1 MPRVNHYT
9 VTGNADIP
17 VRNHIRT
24 ADMSLFARG
33 NTDITGS
40 GADGAGTLTLR
51 CPGLAP
57 VVRCLTAA
65 NGETN
70 TAGTHQTG
78 FLRFLKAPGR
88 ICTGGSKNI
97 NMVTRRQ

>member
-1 MPRVNHYT
+1 
-9 VTGNADIP
+9 
-17 VRNHIRT
+17 
-24 ADMSLFARG
+24 
-33 NTDITGS
+33 
-40 GADGAGTLTLR
+40 
-51 CPGLAP
+51 
-57 VVRCLTAA
+57 RCLTAA

>member
-1 MPRVNHYT
+1 
-9 VTGNADIP
+9 
-17 VRNHIRT
+17 
-24 ADMSLFARG
+24 MSLFARG

-40 GADGAGTLTLR
+40 GADGTGTLTLR
-51 CPGLAP
+51 CPGFAA
-57 VVRCLTAA
+57 VMRCLTAA

-70 TAGTHQTG
+70 TAGTRQTG

-97 NMVTRRQ
+97 NMITRRQ

>member
-1 MPRVNHYT
+1 
-9 VTGNADIP
+9 
-17 VRNHIRT
+17 
-24 ADMSLFARG
+24 MSLFARG

-70 TAGTHQTG
+70 TAGTRQTG
-78 FLRFLKAPGR
+78 FS
-88 ICTGGSKNI
+88 I
-97 NMVTRRQ
+97 